1 MIILLY
7 IACVQFKQELRK
19 MKIID
24 SQGKLFGKI
33 SILDLG
39 AGAVILLAIAG
50 ILFFPGTPV
59 TQGIVAQ
66 SKLQPIEIDVLVRG
80 LAVSNYEGLLQDFEQ
95 DKEIDIVLRNQ
106 PAGTINLISTEILPR
121 TTPVPQPD
129 GTVKALPDPRPE
141 VEFIKDLVITLGGKA
156 EVTGD
161 GVVLGGTKKVKIG
174 TGIRLEGKAY
184 DFNGTII
191 GVEVE

>member
-1 MIILLY
+1 
-7 IACVQFKQELRK
+7 

-24 SQGKLFGKI
+24 SQGRLFGKL

-39 AGAVILLAIAG
+39 AGIIILFAIAA
-50 ILFFPGTPV
+50 ILVFPGNPV

-66 SKLQPIEIDVLVRG
+66 SKLQPIEIQVLVRG
-80 LAVSNYEGLLQDFEQ
+80 LGISNYEGLLQSFES
-95 DKEIDIVLRNQ
+95 DKTLNIVIRNQ
-106 PAGTINLISTEILPR
+106 PAGKLDIIKTQSLPR

-141 VEFIKDLVITLGGKA
+141 VDFIRDFIIVLGGKA
-156 EVTGD
+156 EVGGD
-161 GVVLGGTKKVKIG
+161 GVILEGAKKVKIG
-174 TGIRLEGKAY
+174 TSIRLEGDIY

-191 GVEVE
+191 GVEIN

>member
-1 MIILLY
+1 
-7 IACVQFKQELRK
+7 

-39 AGAVILLAIAG
+39 AGAVIFIAIAG

-59 TQGIVAQ
+59 TQGIAQ
-66 SKLQPIEIDVLVRG
+66 NKLQPIEIDVLVRG
-80 LAVSNYEGLLQDFEQ
+80 VGVSHYEKLLQNFEQ
-95 DKEIDIVLRNQ
+95 DNKIDIVIRNQ
-106 PAGTINLISTEILPR
+106 PAGTIEIVSTKTLPR

-141 VEFIKDLVITLGGKA
+141 VELIRDLIITLNGEA
-156 EVTGD
+156 EVTGN
-161 GVVLGGTKKVKIG
+161 GVVLEGTKKVKIG
-174 TGIRLEGKAY
+174 TGIRLEGKTY

-191 GVEVE
+191 GVEVTEAG